1 MPIYRLRKDSV
12 NFPPA
17 KEAEDNGL
25 LAVGGDL
32 SPERLVNAYI
42 NGIFPWYSDGEP
54 ILWWCPRERF
64 VIIPSEIVISRSM
77 RKFMNKTEL
86 RVTFNE
92 AFPKVIHSC
101 RKLREFAE
109 GTWITDD
116 MESVYNRLNELGLAL
131 SCEVWD
137 GDNLV
142 GGLYGVCIGKCFF
155 GESMFSR
162 VDNASKL
169 ALIAL
174 AKRLEENDFRFIDC
188 QFHTPHLESMGG
200 KHISYEEYINE
211 IRKGIE

>member
-1 MPIYRLRKDSV
+1 
-12 NFPPA
+12 
-17 KEAEDNGL
+17 
-25 LAVGGDL
+25 
-32 SPERLVNAYI
+32 
-42 NGIFPWYSDGEP
+42 
-54 ILWWCPRERF
+54 
-64 VIIPSEIVISRSM
+64 
-77 RKFMNKTEL
+77 MNKTEL